1 MREGEKTMRLR
12 RTGILTKVVIVVL
25 LVYLATSLLDLR
37 GQIQNTKEQQQT
49 VSQQVEGS
57 APGQPGAS
65 GGHRQQ
71 R

>member
-1 MREGEKTMRLR
+1 MRLK

-37 GQIQNTKEQQQT
+37 GQIQNTKK
-49 VSQQVEGS
+49 SS
-57 APGQPGAS
+57 S
-65 GGHRQQ
+65 R